1 MRCNIATVVLRGKIA
16 DEDSNHEWKRL
27 MLRFIYLILR
37 RIALI
42 DNQRW
47 LLSPVLF
54 VIIIY
59 FEIQLKESKKNTY

>member
-1 MRCNIATVVLRGKIA
+1 MLGGKIA
-16 DEDSNHEWKRL
+16 DEDSNHEWKRSKS
-27 MLRFIYLILR
+27 IYLIL